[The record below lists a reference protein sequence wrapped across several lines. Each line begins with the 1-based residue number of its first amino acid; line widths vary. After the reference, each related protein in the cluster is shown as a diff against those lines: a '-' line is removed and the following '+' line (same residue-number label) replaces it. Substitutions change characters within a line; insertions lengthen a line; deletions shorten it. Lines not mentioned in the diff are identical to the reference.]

1 MRPEVSWFPQLSV
14 ACLCAGL
21 ALAAT
26 AADIEIPYQ
35 KFVLDNGLTL
45 IVHED
50 DKAPVVA
57 VNIWYHVGSKNE
69 VPGRTGFA
77 HLFEH
82 LMFQGSENYDDE
94 YLLFLQQLGA
104 TNLNATTWFDRTNYF
119 ETIPKNALDTVLWLE
134 SDRMGHFA
142 DAITQAK
149 LDEQRGVV
157 QNEKRQSDNQP
168 YGKVWSY
175 MLKQL
180 FPDGHPYSW
189 ETIGSMADLDAA
201 TLDDVK
207 EWFATYYGPNNAVLS
222 IAGDVTANDVLN
234 KVEKYFGDI
243 PPGPPLT
250 KPVEWIPEH
259 TVERRRI
266 MEDRVPQ
273 SRLYKAWTG
282 PRWGTAESVQLALAT
297 RILAT
302 GKNSR
307 LYERLAYTDQTVTS
321 IEMAPFALEISG
333 LTYLAATAQP
343 GISLADVEAT
353 INAEIDRFIDD
364 GPTHNE
370 LERAKTQMRASFLRG
385 IERVGGSSGKAGVLA
400 ENQVYGGSPDKYR
413 QQLAALDATTARD
426 VSLITDRWLGRNAFI
441 IEVHPYPDLAAT
453 GEAADRSAA
462 PEPGPAPDVQF
473 PSFKRTTLDNGL
485 QVIIIERNDVPLVEM
500 SMLLDA
506 GYASDQFSS
515 EGVASLAMAMLDEGS
530 GKRSALEISEAL
542 SSLGANLRARARLD
556 DASIE
561 MSALSEN
568 LDASLDIFADV
579 VLHPAFPDTELER
592 LRRTTLA
599 RIEQEK
605 TQPMSLAL
613 RIMPSLLY
621 GADHAY
627 GQPLTGSGTIDS
639 VTAIIRADLKM
650 FHQTWFKPNN
660 ANLIVVG
667 DVDSDALLA
676 RIDKLFGKWK
686 AGDVPSKN
694 LEVTAINRERT
705 IYLVDRPGADQSVI
719 FAGQLVPPRANPDE
733 IALQSMNNIL
743 GGMSSARINMN
754 LREDK
759 GWSYGAY
766 SMIVGARGERPL
778 LVYAPVQTDK
788 TKEAIAEIAAEFDAI
803 ITARPPTDPELTIV
817 KRSKTLSLPGRWQTN
832 ADIVSALNEVIR
844 FRLPDDYWVTYAAD
858 LNRVDIADVS
868 AAAVKYVRPDD
879 VAWVV
884 VGDREK
890 IEPALAELGFES
902 IRLIDADGKPVNGDG

>member
-1 MRPEVSWFPQLSV
+1 MRSGLSWLPRLIG
-14 ACLCAGL
+14 ACLCSGF
-21 ALAAT
+21 ALATT

-142 DAITQAK
+142 NAITQAK

-157 QNEKRQSDNQP
+157 KNEKRQSENQP
-168 YGKVWSY
+168 YGKVWAY

-189 ETIGSMADLDAA
+189 ETIGSMDDLDAA

-207 EWFATYYGPNNAVLS
+207 EWFATYYGPNNAVLA
-222 IAGDVTANDVLN
+222 IAGDVTADDVLK

-259 TVERRRI
+259 TVERRRT
-266 MEDRVPQ
+266 MQDRVPQ

-282 PRWGTAESVQLALAT
+282 PRWGSVESVQLALAT

-321 IEMAPFALEISG
+321 IEMAPFSLEISG

-343 GISLADVEAT
+343 GASLTDIEAT

-400 ENQVYGGSPDKYR
+400 KNQVYGGSPDKYR
-413 QQLAALDATTARD
+413 SQLAAIDATTAKDISR
-426 VSLITDRWLGRNAFI
+426 ITDRWLGRNAFI

-453 GEAADRSAA
+453 GEAADRSVT
-462 PEPGPAPDVQF
+462 PEPGPAPDVRFPQF
-473 PSFKRTTLDNGL
+473 ARTTLDNGL

-515 EGVASLAMAMLDEGS
+515 EGVASLAMSMLDEGS
-530 GKRSALEISEAL
+530 GKRSALEISDAL
-542 SSLGANLRARARLD
+542 SSLGANLSARARLD
-556 DASIE
+556 DASIR

-579 VLHPAFPDTELER
+579 VLHPTFPDTELER

-627 GQPLTGSGTIDS
+627 GQPLTGSGTTNS
-639 VTAIIRADLKM
+639 VMAITRADLRA

-660 ANLIVVG
+660 ANFIVVG

-676 RIDKLFGKWK
+676 RIEKLFGKWQ
-686 AGDVPSKN
+686 AGDVPNKN
-694 LEVTAINRERT
+694 LAVTVVARERT

-788 TKEAIAEIAAEFDAI
+788 TKESIAEIAAEFDAI
-803 ITARPPTDPELTIV
+803 VAARPPTDPELTIV

-832 ADIVSALNEVIR
+832 ADIVGALNEVIR
-844 FRLPDDYWVTYAAD
+844 FRLPDDYWSTYAAD
-858 LNRVDIADVS
+858 LNRVGITDVS
-868 AAAVKYVRPDD
+868 AAAVKYLRPNDI
-879 VAWVV
+879 AWVV

-890 IEPALAELGFES
+890 IQPALTELGFES
-902 IRLIDADGKPVNGDG
+902 IRLIDADGKPVDDG